1 MDDYVKSL
9 PDDWRHDRLKDVAL
23 LRSEKTDE
31 KSSMEDYLEL
41 EDIESWSMRILNW
54 RNTEEVESAVTKFE
68 KGDVLFGKLRPYLA
82 KVCRPDK
89 SGKCTGEILAIH
101 PTHIDGGYLQYAL
114 IDPEMIKKCT
124 LFSYGAKMPRVNWA
138 TQLSTFE
145 IPIPPRPEQERIAAL
160 LDEKCATVY
169 KAIEV
174 KRKQLESVDAIWK
187 NLLYRATTQG
197 VEGIGRDARPHG
209 LAGDGHTG
217 RMPLPSGWRYARLK
231 DCFSYGKGLNIT
243 KIDLVE
249 DGTPV
254 ISYGQIHAKQND
266 GTHLKDELLRYVPD
280 DLAQSNS
287 GAKLKIGDIVFADTS
302 EDLDGIGNCVIN
314 DVGDGVYA
322 GYHTLIARAKDPRNS
337 KYLSYL
343 FQTDCWREQLRKRAC
358 GIKVFSLTQRL
369 LSNVKVV
376 LPPHGEQKLIV
387 KYLDARHNELESL
400 AVNLQRQIDTLE
412 QYRKSLI
419 HEFVTGVRRVV

>member
-1 MDDYVKSL
+1 ML
-9 PDDWRHDRLKDVAL
+9 
-23 LRSEKTDE
+23 
-31 KSSMEDYLEL
+31 
-41 EDIESWSMRILNW
+41 
-54 RNTEEVESAVTKFE
+54 
-68 KGDVLFGKLRPYLA
+68 
-82 KVCRPDK
+82 C
-89 SGKCTGEILAIH
+89 
-101 PTHIDGGYLQYAL
+101 
-114 IDPEMIKKCT
+114 
-124 LFSYGAKMPRVNWA
+124 
-138 TQLSTFE
+138 
-145 IPIPPRPEQERIAAL
+145 
-160 LDEKCATVY
+160 
-169 KAIEV
+169 
-174 KRKQLESVDAIWK
+174 
-187 NLLYRATTQG
+187 RATTQG

-209 LAGDGHTG
+209 LAGGGHTG

-287 GAKLKIGDIVFADTS
+287 GAKLKIGDIVFADMS

-419 HEFVTGVRRVV
+419 HEYVTGVRRVV